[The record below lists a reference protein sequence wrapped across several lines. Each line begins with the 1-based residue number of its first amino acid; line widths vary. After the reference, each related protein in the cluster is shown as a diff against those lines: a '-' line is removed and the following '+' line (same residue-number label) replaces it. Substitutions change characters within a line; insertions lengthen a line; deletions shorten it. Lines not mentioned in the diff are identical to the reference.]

1 VYVLDDNLQRQNI
14 SFGRSFS
21 ILKTIELKKMKY
33 SETDLTS
40 ATKIISYLRSIRL
53 YAVTILFS
61 SLLYSGLKIYNNIK
75 GTELYL
81 LYCFTGI
88 IILGSLSIIIRLN
101 YKTANIY
108 GISCIIAGVI
118 CSFSIFYYQ
127 GETPVFFITICFIAG
142 LIVIR
147 HGVSVAFGNRSQEAF
162 SRINQMKVSYIK
174 NILKS
179 LKQSLPN
186 DKNVIHCTYTDDKG
200 GERNLSIKLLDHVAC
215 FLLNRSSTP
224 IFFDRNNVYISELQS
239 NPDLL
244 NVSIIAYSNDWL
256 EAQVKPDDFEKYQAW
271 KDF

>member
-1 VYVLDDNLQRQNI
+1 
-14 SFGRSFS
+14 
-21 ILKTIELKKMKY
+21 MKY
-33 SETDLTS
+33 TETDLTE
-40 ATKIISYLRSIRL
+40 AIKFISYLRSIRI

-61 SLLYSGLKIYNNIK
+61 SLLYVWLQIHNNIK
-75 GTELYL
+75 GAELYL

-200 GERNLSIKLLDHVAC
+200 GKRNLSIKLLDDVAC
-215 FLLNRSSTP
+215 FLLNRYSTP
-224 IFFDRNNVYISELQS
+224 IFIDRNNVYISELQS
-239 NPDLL
+239 KPNLL
-244 NVSIIAYSNDWL
+244 NVSIITYSHDWL
-256 EAQVKPDDFEKYQAW
+256 EAQFKPDDFKKYQAW